1 MDSFSVLSLT
11 SFCTNI
17 SHAAISASVD
27 LSSLTHNL
35 PIGLRAE
42 RLSAR
47 LLSFSATLEQ
57 YGHTT
62 AQLEDRLERRGVVI
76 SPALR
81 SKLATW
87 LGTCQGS
94 MAQLNKQL
102 SRLDPETVM
111 GLDWD
116 YLVLQRDL
124 LVAYMQLFLYFEGLL
139 CIEEADR
146 QDSMLDSSDARRI
159 ISQVEDTLRCSSK
172 VPPDILPG
180 DGSNEAQ
187 TEVAGTVYPNS
198 MDTDEPPPSYEAAI
212 QTTDPVS
219 SQNRTPDANPAPPSA
234 TTTTTNTETPP
245 STSSVSPLDFTSLD
259 LSSLKHGLRAM
270 TSRLGWFRPDPL
282 AGALCEASRRGDVQ
296 QITGLLQQ
304 GGNVDGRDEGGRS
317 PLGCAIA
324 ADQIAAVR
332 LLLSVGADVQSV
344 SCGGGGSPKWPPLF
358 VAAYAGSL
366 GVARLLMEKGARPIE
381 ASITGQPYFYDL
393 VHHVCA
399 GDRSKSGPSLGGIR
413 FLLERGANPEA
424 SSLSGRRAII
434 AAAKKGRTDIMKL
447 LLNHGAD
454 PKSND
459 YTGNSILSIA
469 LDQAN
474 SVEMA
479 ELVLQRG
486 GDPNATSTNGDP
498 VLSGAVSKRNVPF
511 ARLLLAAG
519 ARADGTDYAGQPI
532 IANVVRDAKLQ
543 DADKNELVRL
553 LLERGASAQ
562 AKDLSWSTAVLHHA
576 IDRASPEVVSLLM
589 QYGAD
594 ASGNHRKGDEP
605 LLFAAL
611 QSGRPGMAEALLRG
625 GASADVVD
633 SKGNSAMMG
642 ALIKQDLELVRLL
655 RRYQA
660 NVDVGSR
667 EFAMALGRADYLE
680 ALGLTPQGGAVVDGK

>member
-17 SHAAISASVD
+17 SHAAISASID

-35 PIGLRAE
+35 PPGLRAE

-81 SKLATW
+81 SRLATW

-102 SRLDPETVM
+102 SRLEPGTVM

-124 LVAYMQLFLYFEGLL
+124 LVAYMQLFLYFEELL
-139 CIEEADR
+139 CIDEANT

-180 DGSNEAQ
+180 DGSNEARS
-187 TEVAGTVYPNS
+187 ELASTVYPDS
-198 MDTDEPPPSYEAAI
+198 MDTDEPPPSYEAAV
-212 QTTDPVS
+212 QTTDAVS
-219 SQNRTPDANPAPPSA
+219 SQTRTPDADPAPPPPS
-234 TTTTTNTETPP
+234 TTINTETPP
-245 STSSVSPLDFTSLD
+245 PPSSVSPFDFTSLD

-324 ADQIAAVR
+324 ADQIAAAR

-344 SCGGGGSPKWPPLF
+344 SCGGGGSPRWPPLF

-366 GVARLLMEKGARPIE
+366 GVAQLLMDKGARPTE
-381 ASITGQPYFYDL
+381 ASITGQPYFYD
-393 VHHVCA
+393 VVVHVCA
-399 GDRSKSGPSLGGIR
+399 GDRSKSGPSLEGIR
-413 FLLERGANPEA
+413 FLLERGASPEA

-434 AAAKKGRTDIMKL
+434 AAAKKGRTDVMEL
-447 LLNHGAD
+447 LLNHGAS
-454 PKSND
+454 PKSDD

-469 LDQAN
+469 LDQPN
-474 SVEMA
+474 SVDMA
-479 ELVLQRG
+479 ELILRRG
-486 GDPNATSTNGDP
+486 GDPNATSTTGDP

-519 ARADGTDYAGQPI
+519 ARADGSDYTGQPI
-532 IANVVRDAKLQ
+532 IANVVRDTKLQ
-543 DADKNELVRL
+543 DADKDELVRL

-562 AKDLSWSTAVLHHA
+562 AKDLSWSAAVLHHA
-576 IDRASPEVVSLLM
+576 IDRASPEVVALLM

-594 ASGNHRKGDEP
+594 ASGHHRRGGEP
-605 LLFAAL
+605 LLLTAL
-611 QSGRPGMAEALLRG
+611 QSGRPGIAEALLKG

-633 SKGNSAMMG
+633 GKGNSAIMG

-660 NVDVGSR
+660 SVDVASR
-667 EFAMALGRADYLE
+667 EFATALGRADYLE